1 MATNFRIHFEPVPSL
16 FSSFKVGKELNGHMQ
31 LISGSWE
38 AIIERWGW
46 QVAKLGQCK
55 RNEGVGGRL
64 DWS

>member
-1 MATNFRIHFEPVPSL
+1 MAILLPL
-16 FSSFKVGKELNGHMQ
+16 Q

-46 QVAKLGQCK
+46 QVAKLGRCK
-55 RNEGVGGRL
+55 RNEGVGGWL